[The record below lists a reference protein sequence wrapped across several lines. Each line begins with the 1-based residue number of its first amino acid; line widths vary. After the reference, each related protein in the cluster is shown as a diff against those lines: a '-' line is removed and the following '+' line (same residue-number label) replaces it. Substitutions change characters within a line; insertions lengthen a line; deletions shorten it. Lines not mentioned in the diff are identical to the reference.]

1 MKLAWKDFFSDTHQ
15 LTRIT
20 ILTGVAVLLAV
31 FSFGGYYYWDRY
43 VKLDDIS
50 PSEKSLQELEKAVG
64 DNPQDPQPR
73 LALAESYLV
82 DRRYAEAIQQANQ
95 VLVAL
100 PDSDRAML
108 VVGVASVYEGK
119 PDQAIAPLKKFIDI
133 HEGTEM
139 ANRDMA
145 LEAALYFLGE
155 SYLQLGK
162 PQDALQP
169 LTRAI
174 EISPTDAD
182 ALYKLGVAYTQ
193 TGEHEN
199 ALHMYES
206 ATTLVPNFMEAYQ
219 GMEASYVA
227 LGQTVQAEYARGMVA
242 YSSKDY
248 QGARKLLEN
257 VITAKSDFVPA
268 FLGLGL
274 VYEQLGDLKSAK
286 TYADL
291 AVKLDPQNLAA
302 VQLQGRIESALQK

>member
-1 MKLAWKDFFSDTHQ
+1 MKFTWKEIFSDTHR

-20 ILTGVAVLLAV
+20 ILTGIALLLSV

-43 VKLDDIS
+43 AKPNDIS
-50 PSEKSLQELEKAVG
+50 PEEQSLLDLEKAVR
-64 DNPQDPQPR
+64 DNPQDAQSR
-73 LALAESYLV
+73 LALAENYLM
-82 DRRYAEAIQQANQ
+82 DRRYEEAIHQASQ
-95 VLVAL
+95 VLVAM

-108 VVGVASVYEGK
+108 VIGVGNVYSGK
-119 PDQAIAPLKKFIDI
+119 PDQAVAPLKKFVEA

-162 PQDALQP
+162 PQDAVQP

-182 ALYKLGVAYTQ
+182 ALYKLGAAYTQ
-193 TGEHEN
+193 TGEHEK
-199 ALHMYES
+199 AIHMYES
-206 ATTLVPNFMEAYQ
+206 ATLLVPNFTEAYQ
-219 GMEASYVA
+219 GMEESYTA
-227 LGQTVQAEYARGMVA
+227 LNQTVQAEYAQGMVA

-248 QGARKLLEN
+248 QSAKEILEK
-257 VITAKSDFVPA
+257 VITAKPDFVPA

-274 VYEQLGDLKSAK
+274 VYEQLGDLNSAK

-291 AVKLDPQNLAA
+291 AVGLDPQNLAA
-302 VQLQGRIESALQK
+302 YQLQGRIESALQK